1 MKPISEVVDYFSHH
15 RPCISLCKTCAKVVE
30 QGVETLPPGCRP
42 RPRKLST
49 HYTPFS
55 PTTTRRLH
63 QFPHPLTTKTC
74 SHTEFSQPVD
84 KFTHKSPQPPTT
96 KAKSA
101 TYNLWREECINPDLK
116 WRTKKPNAAPKTF
129 PHFPQTIY
137 SNIGY
142 SLSRSLHFLSP
153 QRNYISYIRHVDNG
167 RGKPLTGQKFTA
179 SSPEKI
185 PSIPGKTASSPVHFQ
200 TLTRGAARR
209 VRLTMVLRRKCG
221 VVWGGGCVKWVGCV
235 VGVRWDVRAAW
246 CEV

>member
-1 MKPISEVVDYFSHH
+1 M
-15 RPCISLCKTCAKVVE
+15 
-30 QGVETLPPGCRP
+30 ETLRPGGRP
-42 RPRKLST
+42 RPLKLST

-55 PTTTRRLH
+55 PTTTRHLH

-74 SHTEFSQPVD
+74 SHTEFSQPMD

-96 KAKSA
+96 KGKSA
-101 TYNLWREECINPDLK
+101 TYNLWREECTNPDLK

-142 SLSRSLHFLSP
+142 SLSRNPHFLSP
-153 QRNYISYIRHVDNG
+153 QRNYIRYIRHVENC
-167 RGKPLTGQKFTA
+167 RGKSLTVQKFTA
-179 SSPEKI
+179 SSP
-185 PSIPGKTASSPVHFQ
+185 GKTASIAGKTTSSPVQFQ

-221 VVWGGGCVKWVGCV
+221 VA
-235 VGVRWDVRAAW
+235 DV
-246 CEV
+246 